1 MTLRQREEA
10 QSLLK
15 TPVTFHIKV
24 LEDAGKQTAAAS
36 PLQGL
41 ILFILWQNLCGLCGT
56 SGAQTVQLKGKM
68 VLALSPWFRK
78 AG

>member
-1 MTLRQREEA
+1 MTIKQREEA

-15 TPVTFHIKV
+15 TPITFHMKV

-41 ILFILWQNLCGLCGT
+41 IILILW
-56 SGAQTVQLKGKM
+56 
-68 VLALSPWFRK
+68 
-78 AG
+78 

>member
-1 MTLRQREEA
+1 MTIKQREEA

-15 TPVTFHIKV
+15 MTLTFHMKV
-24 LEDAGKQTAAAS
+24 LEDAGKQSAAAS

-41 ILFILWQNLCGLCGT
+41 IILILWQRLCGLSGT
-56 SGAQTVQLKGKM
+56 YGAQTVQLKGKI
-68 VLALSPWFRK
+68 VLALPSWFRK